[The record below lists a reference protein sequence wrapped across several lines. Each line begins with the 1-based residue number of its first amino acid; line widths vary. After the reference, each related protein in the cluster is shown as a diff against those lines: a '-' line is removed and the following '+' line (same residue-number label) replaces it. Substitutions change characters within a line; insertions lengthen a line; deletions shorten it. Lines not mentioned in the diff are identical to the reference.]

1 MHGYFEYMT
10 NLQYKNR
17 SLMKQVD
24 DFKSGETYRKK
35 DEEYKK
41 LLRLYHKEM
50 KRMKDEVAQAHN
62 ETIRVRKIWD
72 EVTDDLE
79 KEHQAEVRGLLA
91 EIKRLK
97 KSNLELIR
105 QRDEALDKYRDRN
118 RDFYDVSVQL
128 LEEREKNKKLI
139 AQVNRDFE
147 NSSIPSSMQKAGR
160 KRIPNSREKTGRKPG
175 GQPGHQGHC
184 RKKHNVTESHEI
196 PAPEKYTE
204 SPDYYETGRIIR
216 KQKVSIK
223 MSVDVTEYTTKE
235 YRNRITGARVH
246 APFPKGYV
254 NEVNYDGTVKAFA
267 FLLSNECNVSHA
279 KIKKLISEM
288 TDGAVEISVGM
299 INGLCEEFSL
309 KTEPE
314 KKEIIKELMLSPVMN
329 ADFTNANVNGKSAQV
344 LVLAS
349 PTADVALY
357 IAKEKKGHEGVK
369 GTPLEKYVGIVT
381 HDHEIT
387 FYSYGTGHQ
396 ECIQHNCRYLI
407 GSIQNEPEL
416 NWNVQM
422 HELFREM
429 LHYRN
434 GLGENDDLDEEKVRE
449 FEERYDRIL
458 DKAEEEYADNPPGDY
473 YREGYNLF
481 KRLRKYKENEL
492 LFLHDK
498 RVPSNNS
505 LCERLAR
512 VYKRKQKQAITL
524 RSQNNLG
531 YICDGLSIV
540 YLLRTKAKGS
550 VYQEISDIY
559 ERQKPAMF
567 QKIKKDA
574 RA

>member
-1 MHGYFEYMT
+1 MHGNFEYVT
-10 NLQYKNR
+10 TLQYRNR
-17 SLMKQVD
+17 SLIKQVD
-24 DFKSGETYRKK
+24 DFKSGEKYRKMN
-35 DEEYKK
+35 EAYEK
-41 LLRLYHKEM
+41 LLRFHNKEM
-50 KRMKDEVAQAHN
+50 KRMEYELSKAHG
-62 ETIRVRKIWD
+62 ETITVRKYWS
-72 EVTDDLE
+72 EVMDDLE
-79 KEHQAEVRGLLA
+79 KEHQAEIRCLLA

-97 KSNLELIR
+97 KSNLELAR
-105 QRDEALDKYRDRN
+105 ERDEAKDKYRERN
-118 RDFYDVSVQL
+118 REYYEAAAQL
-128 LEEREKNKKLI
+128 EEEREKNKKLT

-175 GQPGHQGHC
+175 GQTGHKGHC
-184 RKKHNVTESHEI
+184 RKKHNVTETHEI
-196 PAPEKYTE
+196 PAPEKYTN

-235 YRNRITGARVH
+235 YRSRITGARVH

-288 TDGAVEISVGM
+288 TDGEVEISVGM
-299 INGLCEEFSL
+299 INGLCEEFSQ
-309 KTEPE
+309 KTAPE
-314 KKEIIKELMLSPVMN
+314 KKEILRELMLSPVMN

-349 PTADVALY
+349 PSADVALY
-357 IAKEKKGHEGVK
+357 IAREKKGHEGIK
-369 GTPLEKYVGIVT
+369 GTPLENYVGTVV
-381 HDHEIT
+381 HDHDVT
-387 FYSYGTGHQ
+387 FYNYGTGHQ
-396 ECIQHNCRYLI
+396 ECTQHDCRYLI
-407 GSIQNEPEL
+407 GSMQNEPEL
-416 NWNVQM
+416 VWNSRM
-422 HELFREM
+422 HGLFREM

-434 GLGENDDLDEEKVRE
+434 SLGDRDAPDEEKVRD
-449 FEERYDRIL
+449 FEKRYDEIL
-458 DKAEEEYADNPPGDY
+458 DKAEEEYADNPPSDY
-473 YREGYNLF
+473 YKEGYNLF
-481 KRLRKYKENEL
+481 LRLRKYKENEL

-498 RVPSNNS
+498 RVPANNS

-540 YLLRTKAKGS
+540 YLLRTKTTGS
-550 VYQEISDIY
+550 VYREISDIY
-559 ERQKPAMF
+559 ERPRPVIF
-567 QKIKKDA
+567 
-574 RA
+574 